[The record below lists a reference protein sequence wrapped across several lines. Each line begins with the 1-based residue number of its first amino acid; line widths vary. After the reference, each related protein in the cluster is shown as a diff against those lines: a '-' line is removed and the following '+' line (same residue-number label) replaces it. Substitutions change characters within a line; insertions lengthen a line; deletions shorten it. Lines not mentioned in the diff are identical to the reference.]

1 MASSSTEMALPKFF
15 ARVSDAFVGRVGKFH
30 SVKCF
35 SGEAAG
41 VLSGDGSRASRKSGE
56 RLRQGSNGPHH
67 HAPVHRVGS
76 RAAALQGVL
85 VAFQASK
92 VSGSPASRFRAE
104 TSSQPFSRIQRSS
117 TALVEATNETACQPP
132 LAFEA
137 RRYKIHCRLSAPSAQ
152 SPETANCRSRFV
164 MSALMPRP
172 AISANGGRTVREKF
186 RDSLRRFREFCSRF
200 FRFCGIRCDV
210 ANPYFIGIS
219 ECSRRA

>member
-1 MASSSTEMALPKFF
+1 
-15 ARVSDAFVGRVGKFH
+15 VSDAFVGRVGKFH

-172 AISANGGRTVREKF
+172 RDLGERGANSPGEIPGLSAPIPGVLFAFLPFLRNPVRRRQPLFHRHF
-186 RDSLRRFREFCSRF
+186 RVLAAGLE
-200 FRFCGIRCDV
+200 I
-210 ANPYFIGIS
+210 
-219 ECSRRA
+219 